1 MDLRENGTLYQL
13 KNSRYKRCLIK
24 FENNEIKEIIVMKD
38 GFRKDNKLDFKY
50 KAKLSKRNK
59 LYNEIKNKIF

>member
-1 MDLRENGTLYQL
+1 
-13 KNSRYKRCLIK
+13 
-24 FENNEIKEIIVMKD
+24 MKD

-59 LYNEIKNKIF
+59 LYNEIKNKILQNVQRVMNYNTSKNYKIIINDWNKERLIKNI